1 MKAQQGSQFMG
12 GGTLQSQIRPS
23 GAADPI
29 NIGPGLL
36 QSLQSLTQ
44 TQNMAPQQVLPMF
57 PHAMFSYWLW
67 VICENTM
74 KGNLVLVYPITD

>member
-1 MKAQQGSQFMG
+1 MKAQQGSQFMA
-12 GGTLQSQIRPS
+12 GGTLQGQIRPS

-44 TQNMAPQQVLPMF
+44 TQSLAPQQVVPIIF
-57 PHAMFSYWLW
+57 QCSPVFSHS
-67 VICENTM
+67 ICCHTRC
-74 KGNLVLVYPITD
+74 G

>member
-1 MKAQQGSQFMG
+1 MKAQQGSQFMAG
-12 GGTLQSQIRPS
+12 GSLQSQNRPS

-44 TQNMAPQQVLPMF
+44 TQNLAPQQVF
-57 PHAMFSYWLW
+57 PISLTHHVPTLVSGDVQQHPERPFGPWMSY
-67 VICENTM
+67 
-74 KGNLVLVYPITD
+74 D